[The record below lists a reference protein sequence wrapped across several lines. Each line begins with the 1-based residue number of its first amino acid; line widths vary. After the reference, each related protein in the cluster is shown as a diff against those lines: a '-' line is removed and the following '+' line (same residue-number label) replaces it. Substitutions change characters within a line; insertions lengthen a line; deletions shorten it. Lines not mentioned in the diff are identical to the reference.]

1 MIHSTAS
8 KRTGRP
14 PADWSGRIDKILPM
28 LDVPRNRG
36 YIAIVMGWSG
46 TMTAVTL
53 KKARERGLVDFT
65 GKGATARWHRLVDP
79 VGGVIV

>member
-1 MIHSTAS
+1 MIHRIDG
-8 KRTGRP
+8 KPNGRP

-36 YIAIVMGWSG
+36 FIAIVMGWSG

-53 KKARERGLVDFT
+53 RKAREMGLVGFT
-65 GKGATARWHRLVDP
+65 GKGATARWHRINGAP
-79 VGGVIV
+79 Q